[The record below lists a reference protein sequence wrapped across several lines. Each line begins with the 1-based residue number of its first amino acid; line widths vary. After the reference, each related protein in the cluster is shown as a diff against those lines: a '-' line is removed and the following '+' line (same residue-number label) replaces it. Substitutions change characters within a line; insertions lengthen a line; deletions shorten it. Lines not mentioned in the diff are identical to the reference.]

1 MPRICPF
8 SAAYGGAKT
17 KDDKMYNEETK
28 DRENGNQAKLTFE
41 EFVELVKEMRHQ
53 QRRYFALRKPETLER
68 SKELERE
75 VDKAIER
82 IEDKQMSLFS
92 EN

>member
-1 MPRICPF
+1 MCTED
-8 SAAYGGAKT
+8 AKS
-17 KDDKMYNEETK
+17 
-28 DRENGNQAKLTFE
+28 RENGNYTKLTFE

-53 QRRYFALRKPETLER
+53 QRRYFALRRPETLER

-75 VDKAIER
+75 VDKAIEK
-82 IEDKQMSLFS
+82 IEDKQLSLFC

>member
-1 MPRICPF
+1 MKQENREIY
-8 SAAYGGAKT
+8 STETTGLKT
-17 KDDKMYNEETK
+17 
-28 DRENGNQAKLTFE
+28 GNSRKLTFE
-41 EFVELVKEMRHQ
+41 QFVELVKEMRHQ

-75 VDKAIER
+75 VDKAIEK